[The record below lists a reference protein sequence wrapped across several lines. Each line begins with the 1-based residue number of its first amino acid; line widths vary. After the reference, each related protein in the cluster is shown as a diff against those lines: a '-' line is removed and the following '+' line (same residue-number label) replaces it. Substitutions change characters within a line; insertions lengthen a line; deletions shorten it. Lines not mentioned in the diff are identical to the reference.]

1 MHLPGD
7 VRAAH
12 VAVGAGDFSL
22 TLALIPASPT
32 LRHWPFGAVSRLRT
46 DPRSAMIA
54 A

>member
-1 MHLPGD
+1 MLLPVA
-7 VRAAH
+7 VRAAP

-22 TLALIPASPT
+22 TLAVIPASPT
-32 LRHWPFGAVSRLRT
+32 LRDRPFGAVSRLRT